1 MTRRPRA
8 IALQVPDRIVPM
20 LSIAAGF
27 LVVTYIVL
35 MITTIFFAA
44 WQTQLARGIDDT
56 RARIH
61 GLETEYYTA
70 IARLDST
77 DPSSV
82 GLVAPAK
89 VEYVVAQRMPGL
101 TFAGR

>member
-1 MTRRPRA
+1 MIRRSRTV
-8 IALQVPDRIVPM
+8 ALAVPDRIVPM
-20 LSIAAGF
+20 LAIAAGL
-27 LVVTYIVL
+27 LVAVYLAL

-56 RARIH
+56 RARIQ
-61 GLETEYYTA
+61 GLETQYYSA